1 MIAAEGES
9 FFLFSDNGARLENG
23 NQAALIFDTKT
34 GVVAAAYT
42 LSSAPARSARPFPHE
57 ILLFCGNCCV
67 TPFQRN
73 QPAASSDTIITAPFG
88 ISFSRLYCLE

>member
-34 GVVAAAYT
+34 GVFASAYQ
-42 LSSAPARSARPFPHE
+42 LYLLRRPDQRV
-57 ILLFCGNCCV
+57 LFRMKSC
-67 TPFQRN
+67 F
-73 QPAASSDTIITAPFG
+73 FW
-88 ISFSRLYCLE
+88 